1 MNEFYTHRPY
11 LIRELNKLLK
21 KKNVRVLEF
30 GIGDGSS
37 EIFYYYT
44 KMYSNIKVIGFE
56 NDFNWYNKIKSKY
69 ENSNYTFEY
78 VSDWNLYLNEYN
90 FLNCYDLIFIDQN
103 PWDARIKT
111 LDMLK
116 NISSTIILHDYDYYN
131 KELIENIYSVG
142 EHSFFDK
149 YHNSFNLE
157 SFYETLPPTMIFT
170 KK

>member
-1 MNEFYTHRPY
+1 
-11 LIRELNKLLK
+11 
-21 KKNVRVLEF
+21 
-30 GIGDGSS
+30 
-37 EIFYYYT
+37 
-44 KMYSNIKVIGFE
+44 
-56 NDFNWYNKIKSKY
+56 
-69 ENSNYTFEY
+69 
-78 VSDWNLYLNEYN
+78 
-90 FLNCYDLIFIDQN
+90 
-103 PWDARIKT
+103 
-111 LDMLK
+111 MLK